1 MRRLL
6 LVVIAL
12 TPCLALADG
21 GVVTKTEIVRGSPL
35 ENAHTRPVCILQ
47 GSLPTEY
54 TFREIGRI
62 KATKK
67 TYGGVDELNR
77 PIADEARRVG
87 ADAIINY
94 VADQRFKGPL
104 PWRLKAPTGMGTA
117 VKLTGGPPLDC
128 AALRGQSF

>member
-6 LVVIAL
+6 VVLIGL

-21 GVVTKTEIVRGSPL
+21 GVVTKTELPRGAPVESS
-35 ENAHTRPVCILQ
+35 HTHPVCILQ
-47 GSLPTEY
+47 GSLPAEY
-54 TFREIGRI
+54 AFRELGRI

-87 ADAIINY
+87 ADVIINY

-104 PWRLKAPTGMGTA
+104 PWRLKAPTGMGVA
-117 VKLTGGPPLDC
+117 VKLTGGPALDC